1 VIGRT
6 VSHYNVVAEIGR
18 GGMGIVYR
26 AVDLKLNR
34 EVALKVLP
42 PELVADAER
51 KRRFIQE
58 AQAAAALNHP
68 HIAVVY
74 EIDEADGVTFIA
86 MELLEGE
93 KLRDVLQ
100 RERLPLQR
108 TLELATE
115 VAEGLAR
122 AHEKGIVHRDLKPA
136 NIMRTEEGH
145 AKIIDF
151 GLAKLV
157 EPLEDETSE
166 AETAV
171 KETDPGKVMGT
182 VSYMSPEQA
191 RGKKVDHRSDIFTFG
206 IVFHEMLTGHP
217 PFRGESGIETMNAI
231 LKEPAPKLG
240 AFGSEVSAEA
250 SSDLQRIQ
258 DKCLAKDPAER
269 YQTIKDVVVDLRAA
283 RRRLESDSVAPVPSP
298 PRRRPMFYAGVGA
311 IALLLLIVALL
322 LVFRPS
328 PEVPTTTGSRPS
340 IAVLFFDNNSRDPS
354 LDWLRTAL
362 ADMLITGLS
371 QSPQLEVLGT
381 ETVYQIFAD
390 MNQLDAKITSLEVV
404 QEVRERAGVDTV
416 LLGSFVQAGDTIRIS
431 VRLQEAK
438 SGKILNT
445 ESVEGIGE
453 SSIFPMVDDLTR
465 RVRSNLEIPSTAD
478 AAFDLGLNEVTTSSM
493 EAYRFYAEGRD
504 FHLRNMH
511 REAIP
516 FYEKA
521 IGVDPDFAMALRALS
536 SCNWGTVKGYSTSL
550 EYGRRAFELADR
562 LPPRERYFVQ
572 GWYHTLKE
580 DTWDSAIQAFQ
591 KVLETYPDHLSA
603 RFYLAYI
610 FTAYERFEE
619 ANKQW
624 DELARRRFPSG
635 PSYGARAQSYA
646 IQGQWEKGL
655 VDLQDFA
662 NRHPQWRS
670 GPNYLGALSLFRG
683 ELDEAME
690 WFRTAERSGYLR
702 PSIHGRWL
710 VSVIREDWEQAE
722 AQLGRLRSLDA
733 RTWSL
738 DHAVT
743 SLYKGRSR
751 EALSSIEEMARAFR
765 SPDPHN
771 GDACNLSAHVLL
783 ENDRAT
789 ETIEQAERARIEGN
803 GNEPGWEGIFW
814 SALAQAKLGNQ
825 SEAQKMAE
833 ELRLAAEE
841 LPTDK
846 EIRRYHH
853 LLGELA
859 LSRGEAS
866 LAIHELERA
875 QSLLPP
881 KGFSTATL
889 SSRVH
894 HSTFPSGSLSPRP
907 TSRPASRTKPP
918 NGSVKSR
925 KTRPSASGG
934 PSLTSVASTS
944 WAKSTRTATR
954 WKKHASTTGVSMSTG
969 KTATW
974 TASGWRK
981 PRGSSAE
988 RRPFVI

>member
-6 VSHYNVVAEIGR
+6 VSHYNVLAEIGR
-18 GGMGIVYR
+18 GGMGVVYR

-42 PELVADAER
+42 PELVADPDR

-100 RERLPLQR
+100 RERLPLHR

-115 VAEGLAR
+115 VAEGLAL

-157 EPLEDETSE
+157 EPIEDEASE
-166 AETAV
+166 AVTVA

-206 IVFHEMLTGHP
+206 IVLHEMLTGRP

-250 SSDLQRIQ
+250 SADLQRIE

-298 PRRRPMFYAGVGA
+298 PRRRAYFFAGVGA
-311 IALLLLIVALL
+311 VAAVLLIVVLL

-328 PEVPTTTGSRPS
+328 PEVQTTAGSKPS

-362 ADMLITGLS
+362 TDMLITGLS
-371 QSPQLEVLGT
+371 QSPQIEVLGT
-381 ETVYQIFAD
+381 ETVYQIFTD
-390 MNQLDAKITSLEVV
+390 MDQLDARITSLEVV
-404 QEVRERAGVDTV
+404 QEVRDRAGVDTV
-416 LLGSFVQAGDTIRIS
+416 LLGSFVQAGDTIRIN
-431 VRLQEAK
+431 VRLQKAS
-438 SGKILNT
+438 SGKILTT
-445 ESVEGIGE
+445 ESVEGSGE

-465 RVRSNLEIPSTAD
+465 RLRSNLEIPSTTDTAL
-478 AAFDLGLNEVTTSSM
+478 DLGLNEVTTSSI
-493 EAYRFYAEGRD
+493 EAYRLYAEGRD
-504 FHLRNMH
+504 IHLRGSLPA
-511 REAIP
+511 AIP
-516 FYEKA
+516 LYEKTVA
-521 IGVDPDFAMALRALS
+521 VDPNFAMALRALS
-536 SCNWGTVKGYSTSL
+536 TCVWQAGEGHSKAV
-550 EYGRRAFELADR
+550 EYAKRAYEQAER
-562 LPPRERYFVQ
+562 LPPHERYFVE
-572 GWYHTLKE
+572 GWYHYLE
-580 DTWDSAIQAFQ
+580 EATWDRAIEAYLN
-591 KVLETYPDHLSA
+591 VLENRPNHLTA
-603 RFYLAYI
+603 RHYLAEM
-610 FTAYERFEE
+610 FTTFERFDE
-619 ANKQW
+619 ANEHW
-624 DELARRRFPSG
+624 DYLVRRRFPYG
-635 PSYGARAQSYA
+635 PSYAARALSYA
-646 IQGQWEKGL
+646 VQGQLEKGL
-655 VDLQDFA
+655 ADLQDFT
-662 NRHPQWRS
+662 NRHPQWRFS
-670 GPNYLGALSLFRG
+670 SMHLGGLSLHRG
-683 ELDEAME
+683 ELDEALG
-690 WFRTAERSGYLR
+690 WFRTAEHSGYVGW
-702 PSIHGRWL
+702 SIGGRWL
-710 VSVIREDWEQAE
+710 VFLLREDWEQTE
-722 AQLGRLRSLDA
+722 AHLSRLHTLDA

-751 EALSSIEEMARAFR
+751 QALSSIGEMSHAFA
-765 SPDPHN
+765 SPDPLN
-771 GDACNLSAHVLL
+771 GDACNFSAHVLL
-783 ENDRAT
+783 EIGQPTKA
-789 ETIEQAERARIEGN
+789 IEQAERARTESS
-803 GNEPGWEGIFW
+803 GNEPEWEGIFW
-814 SALAQAKLGNQ
+814 TALAEAKLGNQ
-825 SEAQKMAE
+825 NEAQKTAE
-833 ELRLAAEE
+833 ELRLKAEA
-841 LPTDK
+841 LPTEK
-846 EIRRYHH
+846 EIRRTHH

-866 LAIHELERA
+866 LAIQELEKA
-875 QSLLPP
+875 QSMLPP
-881 KGFSTATL
+881 RGGLLRYGRFARTPQHTPIWFSLASAYLAAGNYDKAAECFGSIAENQTERIWWPIPYVRSFYFLGKIHENRGEMEKAREYYRRFYEYWKDGDMDRE
-889 SSRVH
+889 RVEEAR
-894 HSTFPSGSLSPRP
+894 SKL
-907 TSRPASRTKPP
+907 
-918 NGSVKSR
+918 
-925 KTRPSASGG
+925 GG
-934 PSLTSVASTS
+934 T
-944 WAKSTRTATR
+944 
-954 WKKHASTTGVSMSTG
+954 
-969 KTATW
+969 
-974 TASGWRK
+974 
-981 PRGSSAE
+981 
-988 RRPFVI
+988 